1 MIDGLKLL
9 AWFVVSLFRSKGRLE
24 AEIVILRHQ
33 LNVLRRGMPPRARL
47 TLIDRL
53 IFVWLC
59 RLRPSVLNA
68 VVIVQ
73 PETVVRWQREGFRL
87 YWRWK
92 SRARGDRPRIPR
104 ALRCLIRGM
113 SLANPLWGAPRIH
126 GELSKL
132 GIEVAQSTVARYM
145 ARGRRPPSQTWKAFL
160 RNHAAGIAAMDLLV
174 VPTIGFRLLYVLVI
188 IGHHR
193 RRILSF
199 GVTSHPTAEWI
210 ARHITDAFPWT
221 EAPRYLIR
229 DRDAVYGQVVTRRLK
244 SMGIR
249 DRPTAPRSPWQNG
262 YVERLIGSIRREC
275 LDHVVV
281 VGEAHLCRILKAY
294 VSYYNAVRTHL
305 SLNKDAPIHRPIQRF
320 GRIISVPVL
329 GGLHHQYCRT

>member
-9 AWFVVSLFRSKGRLE
+9 ARFVVSLFRSKGRLE

-33 LNVLRRGMPPRARL
+33 LNVLRRGMPSRARL

-92 SRARGDRPRIPR
+92 SRARGGRPRIPR
-104 ALRCLIRGM
+104 ELRRLIRGM

-160 RNHAAGIAAMDLLV
+160 RNHAAGIAAMDLLI

-188 IGHHR
+188 LGHHR

-199 GVTSHPTAEWI
+199 GVTSHPTASS
-210 ARHITDAFPWT
+210 
-221 EAPRYLIR
+221 PRPAYLGLGR
-229 DRDAVYGQVVTRRLK
+229 VA
-244 SMGIR
+244 
-249 DRPTAPRSPWQNG
+249 
-262 YVERLIGSIRREC
+262 YVEYS
-275 LDHVVV
+275 
-281 VGEAHLCRILKAY
+281 AKAT
-294 VSYYNAVRTHL
+294 VAAR
-305 SLNKDAPIHRPIQRF
+305 AR
-320 GRIISVPVL
+320 
-329 GGLHHQYCRT
+329 

>member
-9 AWFVVSLFRSKGRLE
+9 AWFVGSLFRSNRRLE
-24 AEIVILRHQ
+24 AEIMVLRHQ
-33 LNVLRRGMPPRARL
+33 LNVLRRRMPSRARL

-53 IFVWLC
+53 IFVWLY

-73 PETVVRWQREGFRL
+73 PETVVRWH
-87 YWRWK
+87 
-92 SRARGDRPRIPR
+92 RPSE
-104 ALRCLIRGM
+104 LRRLIREM
-113 SLANPLWGAPRIH
+113 SRANPLWGAPRIH
-126 GELSKL
+126 GELLKL
-132 GIEVAQSTVARYM
+132 GVEVAQSTVAKYM
-145 ARGRRPPSQTWKAFL
+145 ARGHRPPNQSWKTFL
-160 RNHAAGIAAMDLLV
+160 RNHAAGIAAMYLLV

-188 IGHHR
+188 LDHHR

-210 ARHITDAFPWT
+210 ARQITDAFPWT
-221 EAPRYLIR
+221 ESPRYLVR
-229 DRDAVYGQVVTRRLK
+229 DRDAVYGQVATRRLK
-244 SMGIR
+244 SIGIR

-262 YVERLIGSIRREC
+262 CVERLISSIRQEC

-281 VGEAHLCRILKAY
+281 LGGAHLRHILKAY

-305 SLNKDAPIHRPIQRF
+305 SLSKDAPIHRPIHRF
-320 GRIISVPVL
+320 GRIISVRVL